1 MDILQ
6 IMDEGRDHGLETL
19 LDLDGV
25 VIDQNNGYWVKFDV
39 SKTEVTKERP
49 HGLRYSLTLHDKYG
63 KRLMGFDN
71 AHAVKLPKKHK
82 YLGRIIE
89 FDHLHR
95 TNVDKGIPY
104 EFQDAYQLIKDFF
117 MRVDEILKDRN
128 E

>member
-1 MDILQ
+1 MSED
-6 IMDEGRDHGLETL
+6 RDHGLETL

-25 VIDQNNGYWVKFDV
+25 IINQDNGYWIKFVV
-39 SKTEVTKERP
+39 SKTDVTKERP

-71 AHAVKLPKKHK
+71 AHAVKLPKKYK
-82 YLGRIIE
+82 YSGRVVE

-95 TNVDKGIPY
+95 NSLDKGIPY
-104 EFQDAYQLIKDFF
+104 EFKDAYQLIQDFF
-117 MRVDEILKDRN
+117 KKVDEILKDRS